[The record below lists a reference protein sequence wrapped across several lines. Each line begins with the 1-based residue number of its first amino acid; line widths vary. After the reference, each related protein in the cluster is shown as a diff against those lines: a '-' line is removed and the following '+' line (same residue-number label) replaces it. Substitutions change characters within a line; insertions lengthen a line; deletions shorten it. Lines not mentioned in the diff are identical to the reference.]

1 MEKLYRLRSF
11 FIIYFI
17 VKIIIDIVFSRDV
30 TLSVGNHIDISPMT
44 FYVIVIFINIIL
56 FLIGL
61 LLFYFL
67 LEKRNWARNVLLIV
81 GWLAILDFVSSI
93 FLSSRLSDLFVNLEG
108 ITNWDKLIVIDRVTD
123 FISVIFWGYAIYILQ
138 FNSDVKRIFFSENTT
153 NMIDQKLV

>member
-67 LEKRNWARNVLLIV
+67 LEKRNWARIVLLIF
-81 GWLAILDFVSSI
+81 GWLAILDFISSI
-93 FLSSRLSDLFVNLEG
+93 FLSPRLGDLFVNLGG
-108 ITNWDKLIVIDRVTD
+108 ITNWDKLIVIDRITD
-123 FISVIFWGYAIYILQ
+123 FINVVFWGYAVYILQ

>member
-17 VKIIIDIVFSRDV
+17 VKIIIDSVFSRDV

-44 FYVIVIFINIIL
+44 FYFIVIFINIIL

-67 LEKRNWARNVLLIV
+67 LEKRNWARIVLLIV

-93 FLSSRLSDLFVNLEG
+93 FLSSRLGDLFVNLEG

-123 FISVIFWGYAIYILQ
+123 FIGVIFWGYAVYILQ
-138 FNSDVKRIFFSENTT
+138 FNSDVKKIFLTERNGE
-153 NMIDQKLV
+153 LVR

>member
-67 LEKRNWARNVLLIV
+67 LEKRNWARIVLLIV

-93 FLSSRLSDLFVNLEG
+93 FLSSRLGDLFVNLEG

-138 FNSDVKRIFFSENTT
+138 FNSDMKKIFLTERNGE
-153 NMIDQKLV
+153 LVR

>member
-17 VKIIIDIVFSRDV
+17 VKIIIDIVFSRDI

-67 LEKRNWARNVLLIV
+67 LEKRNWARIVLLIV

-93 FLSSRLSDLFVNLEG
+93 FLSSRLGDLFVNLEG

-138 FNSDVKRIFFSENTT
+138 FNSDMKKIFLTERNGE
-153 NMIDQKLV
+153 LVR